1 MRKVARALVL
11 SLGLVAVAGLMGP
24 PFAAGQAKKD
34 KGGAKIAAGT
44 AVFEMYK
51 DTQGKF
57 RFRLKDGEGT
67 LLAMSVRGYETKADC
82 QKIID
87 AIRTNAA
94 KAKLEDAA
102 IVDKKTEDKSKTKGK
117 KTEDKTKTKDKKKED
132 KTKKK

>member
-11 SLGLVAVAGLMGP
+11 SLGLMAVAGLMGP

-34 KGGAKIAAGT
+34 KGDKGGKIAAGT

-102 IVDKKTEDKSKTKGK
+102 IADKKTEDKAKTKGK
-117 KTEDKTKTKDKKKED
+117 KTEDKTKKK
-132 KTKKK
+132 